1 LKLPDQSPLLWALV
15 ASTVVHTAFVA
26 MPRALPGHG
35 TSAANPGVA
44 LQATLVA
51 PDDHR
56 GDVTVAAASSFLQ
69 FLAPVTAPPMLA
81 LATPIAPPQ
90 SPSQPTVGVGESANF
105 RIDGKLLA
113 NSERLGELLSRQQS
127 EFPVEVDSPARL
139 VDKVRASYPP
149 AALAEGREDSVVVWI
164 VVDAKG
170 AVEEILVAEGTEE
183 FSAAVIAAVRQARFV
198 PAQGDLAPIRFP
210 LALEFHFALG
220 RKAVAGT
227 ATAQ

>member
-1 LKLPDQSPLLWALV
+1 
-15 ASTVVHTAFVA
+15 

-35 TSAANPGVA
+35 TSAANPEVV

-51 PDDHR
+51 PDDR
-56 GDVTVAAASSFLQ
+56 QGDVTVAAASSFLQ

-81 LATPIAPPQ
+81 LAPAIPPPQ
-90 SPSQPTVGVGESANF
+90 SPSQPALGVGGSATV
-105 RIDGKLLA
+105 RVAGELLA

-127 EFPVEVDSPARL
+127 EFPREVDSPALL

-170 AVEEILVAEGTEE
+170 AIEEILVAEGTEE

-198 PAQGDLAPIRFP
+198 PAQGNLAPIRFP
-210 LALEFHFALG
+210 LALEFRFAIDG
-220 RKAVAGT
+220 KAVAGT
-227 ATAQ
+227 AAQ

>member
-1 LKLPDQSPLLWALV
+1 
-15 ASTVVHTAFVA
+15 

-35 TSAANPGVA
+35 TSAGDPGVA

-81 LATPIAPPQ
+81 LATPIPLPQ
-90 SPSQPTVGVGESANF
+90 SPSPPILGVGGSANVH
-105 RIDGKLLA
+105 IDGVLLA
-113 NSERLGELLSRQQS
+113 NSERLGELLSRQLA

-139 VDKVRASYPP
+139 VAKIRASYPP
-149 AALAEGREDSVVVWI
+149 AALAEGREDLVVVWI

-170 AVEEILVAEGTEE
+170 AVEEIQVAEGTEE

-198 PAQGDLAPIRFP
+198 PAQGSLVPIRFP
-210 LALEFHFALG
+210 LALEFRFAIG
-220 RKAVAGT
+220 RKATAGT
-227 ATAQ
+227 ATAAQ